1 MLPIFI
7 SGDNMATMDAAFQPG
22 PTVTQNLAVTA
33 GAVSIT
39 LNNGNKAATS
49 RSVRVVN
56 NGTTAVWV
64 AFDTTATTTQGMIM
78 LGNTVESFTLPQ
90 GTAAISFIST
100 GAAGTVYVTEGVGV

>member
-1 MLPIFI
+1 M
-7 SGDNMATMDAAFQPG
+7 GMQERAFQPG

-39 LNNGNKAATS
+39 LNNTVGT

-56 NGTTAVWV
+56 NGSTAIWLAVN
-64 AFDTTATTTQGMIM
+64 ATATTTQGMIM

-90 GTAAISFIST
+90 QATSISFIST
-100 GAAGTVYVTEGVGV
+100 GAAGTVYVTTGEGI